1 MKIIIINGSPRTKG
15 FTSGILREMEK
26 SLEEKK
32 VRVEYVD
39 LSRIEMSYCQGCCV
53 CYKIGKCHLDDD
65 AEKLSTKIKEADG
78 VVLGSPTYASNV
90 SGHMKTFIDRGHFVI
105 EQLLKDKYCV
115 TVATGENYG
124 NKDAAKVLN
133 NLVLYSGG
141 CLVKSVTVKAP
152 FNGYKKED
160 VHKTAEAAAEQLYQA
175 VIHKRKK
182 VVQLI
187 YHKIIFELGIKPFVK
202 RKGSFYKGVTD
213 KWKELGIQ

>member
-1 MKIIIINGSPRTKG
+1 MKIIIINGSPRVNG
-15 FTSGILREMEK
+15 FTAAILQEMEK
-26 SLEEKK
+26 ALQQVK
-32 VRVEYVD
+32 VQVEYVD
-39 LSRIEMSYCQGCCV
+39 LSRMEMSYCQGCYA
-53 CYKIGKCHLDDD
+53 CYATGKCHLNDD
-65 AEKLSTKIKEADG
+65 AEKLSLKIKDADG
-78 VVLGSPTYASNV
+78 IVLGSPTYASNV
-90 SGHMKTFIDRGHFVI
+90 SGYMKTFIDRGHFVM

-141 CLVKSVTVKAP
+141 CLVKSVTVRAP
-152 FNGYKKED
+152 FNGYKKAD
-160 VHKTAEAAAEQLYQA
+160 VHKTADAAAEQLYQA

-182 VVQLI
+182 AVQFI

-202 RKGSFYKGVTD
+202 RKGSSYKGVTD